1 MSWRSR
7 LAKVFG
13 GREPAAMQEA
23 AAAAGMTSATT
34 FSPGT
39 PIAPYDGF
47 SRQPRSHDFT
57 TGYNIAAR
65 PKSNERVSFD
75 TLRGLVEAYDV
86 AQMCIWHRIDSI
98 RALDW
103 SLVPARGFTGDASD
117 AIKIGMQILR
127 KPDRQTPFAAWL
139 AKWLYDILAYD
150 AGTLYRLRNRGKR
163 VIGLSVVDGTTI
175 APLLDYWGNSPEEPA
190 EAYVQYVNGLAWN
203 WLTRGDLIYEPFRP
217 RSNSPYGQAPLE
229 TILLNAN
236 TDLRF
241 QAHFLQRF
249 TEGNIPK
256 ALASAPESWTPE
268 QIAQFQLAWDALMQ
282 GNQEI
287 QSQIKWI
294 PGGGKIA
301 WSSEKD
307 FDDSFSLFLMRKT
320 CASYHIVPSDLGFT
334 ESVNKSSGE
343 TQADVQHRVGD
354 LPLVSHIEGVLTSFL
369 RDDVGLPVEFAF
381 DTGQEKEDRLALAQ
395 TWQIYIESGMAS
407 ADEGREELVGLP
419 TDPRRPTPRFFA
431 ARSGPVPLLA
441 IEGISGKTDP
451 DTHAPAEDQPV
462 VPQPYIAAP
471 GVVPKPG
478 TTDAATARTA
488 EDAYQ
493 QQFREAVTDDEVS
506 KEAPAGSTEGI
517 TVDTGIHGVDL
528 AGRSHRTDQDEDDE
542 DSEQAN
548 DRGGEQELLKREI
561 AAFRRFRQGRR
572 RSGTWRDFEF
582 RTADPLLAHRLNDA
596 GRLAVRKAA
605 GQVAVAGLAVRAAD
619 SGRVLMLQRGLDP
632 TDPAAGT
639 WEFPGG
645 HIEEGETPLAAAT
658 REWSEETG
666 IVLPYAPETAAALA
680 FRTAPTW
687 VHGIYQG
694 FVYDIAAESL
704 LNLNTRD
711 QVTNPDDPDGD
722 CVESIAWWDPAQL
735 PGNPALRPELAD
747 SLDQVLR
754 LLAPCPCCS
763 GSGEHSNGSECLHC
777 DASGLSAG
785 GSGPVPCEG
794 SLEDV
799 TISADGVYEAPCPCG
814 WRAVYDPMDGW
825 QHVDGSHGH
834 DDGETVSDKMA
845 AVAKAADGNGGTGD
859 EEDGDRPAREWPGWT
874 MDRAAVAHWAPLIAA
889 AFEAGAD
896 PVALSHA
903 WMDVVPA
910 ASHNDQLEELARTWL
925 RGQPVNLPDSIRQT
939 MDNLYR
945 DGIVIGSAS
954 ADSVL
959 LGRPVDWSNW
969 RPGDV
974 EAARL
979 LLGRNANGGGLDALL
994 RDRGIIIRSV
1004 ANTRLNELGRALA
1017 AGAARGD
1024 SADTI
1029 ARNISGILSNPARAE
1044 MIATTELAR
1053 AVSAASLSTYRVNGI
1068 EYVEWITAVDE
1079 RVCPLCMSNTEAG
1092 ALRLETQFPSG
1103 VYMPPAHPF
1112 CRCALMPVTAGR

>member
-23 AAAAGMTSATT
+23 EVAAGMTSQTT

-39 PIAPYDGF
+39 PIAPYDGY
-47 SRQPRSHDFT
+47 SRQPRQFDFN

-103 SLVPARGFTGDASD
+103 ALVPARGFTGDATD
-117 AIKIGMQILR
+117 AIKIGMQVLR
-127 KPDRQTPFAAWL
+127 KPDRQTPFPGWL
-139 AKWLYDILAYD
+139 AKWLYDVLAYD
-150 AGTLYRLRNRGKR
+150 AGTLYRRRNRGGR

-217 RSNSPYGQAPLE
+217 RTNSPYGQAPLE

-241 QAHFLQRF
+241 QVHFLQRF
-249 TEGNIPK
+249 TEGNIPQ
-256 ALASAPESWTPE
+256 ALAGAPENWTPD
-268 QIAQFQLAWDALMQ
+268 QIAQFQAGWDALMQ

-287 QSQIKWI
+287 QSQIRWI

-301 WSSEKD
+301 WSNERD

-354 LPLVSHIEGVLTSFL
+354 LPLVAYIEGVLTSFL
-369 RDDVGLPVEFAF
+369 RDDLELPVEFAF
-381 DTGQEKEDRLALAQ
+381 DTGQEKEDRLQLAQ

-407 ADEGREELVGLP
+407 ADEGRKELVGLP
-419 TDPRRPTPRFFA
+419 VDPRRPTPRFYA
-431 ARSGPVPLLA
+431 SRSGPVPLLA
-441 IEGISGKTDP
+441 IEGIAGKIDP
-451 DTHAPAEDQPV
+451 DTYAPAEDQPV
-462 VPQPYIAAP
+462 VPQPYVAAP
-471 GVVPKPG
+471 GVVPRPG
-478 TTDAATARTA
+478 TTDAANARTA

-493 QQFREAVTDDEVS
+493 QQLRQAVTDDGLV
-506 KEAPAGSTEGI
+506 KEAPAGATSGI
-517 TVDTGIHGVDL
+517 TAETGIHGVDL
-528 AGRSHRTDQDEDDE
+528 AGRAQRTGNDEDDE
-542 DSEQAN
+542 PAGQN
-548 DRGGEQELLKREI
+548 DPDHEALLKREM
-561 AAFRRFRQGRR
+561 AAFRRFRQARR
-572 RSGTWRDFEF
+572 RSGVWRDFQF
-582 RTADPLLAHRLNDA
+582 RTVNTVTAHRLNDA
-596 GRLAVRKAA
+596 GRLAVRKVA
-605 GQVAVAGLAVRAAD
+605 GEVAVAGLAVRATD
-619 SGRVLMLQRGLDP
+619 TGRVLMLQRGLDP
-632 TDPAAGT
+632 ADPAAGS

-645 HIEEGETPLAAAT
+645 HLEEDETPLAAAC

-666 IVLPYAPETAAALA
+666 IVLPYAPETAARLA
-680 FRTAPTW
+680 FGTAPTW
-687 VHGIYQG
+687 THGIYQG
-694 FVYDIAAESL
+694 FVYDIPAEAAL
-704 LNLNTRD
+704 DLNCRD

-722 CVESIAWWDPAQL
+722 CVESIAWWDPAQM
-735 PGNPALRPELAD
+735 PGNTALRSELAD
-747 SLDQVLR
+747 SLNAVMR
-754 LLAPCPCCS
+754 LLVPCPCCS
-763 GSGEHSNGSECLHC
+763 GSGEHSNGCECLHC
-777 DASGLSAG
+777 DASGQSTG

-794 SLEDV
+794 ALDGV
-799 TISADGVYEAPCPCG
+799 TITPDGIYEAPCPCG
-814 WRAVYDPMDGW
+814 WQAVYDPMDGW

-834 DDGETVSDKMA
+834 DDGESVSDKMTG
-845 AVAKAADGNGGTGD
+845 VAKAASGGGSQD
-859 EEDGDRPAREWPGWT
+859 DDAHDSAADWPGWS

-896 PVALSHA
+896 PVALSNE
-903 WMDVVPA
+903 WMNTAPA
-910 ASHNDQLEELARTWL
+910 AGDSEHLDELARVWL
-925 RGQPVNLPDSIRQT
+925 NSQPVNLPASIQQT
-939 MDNLYR
+939 MDDLYR
-945 DGIVIGSAS
+945 DGFVIGHSSAE
-954 ADSVL
+954 SVL

-979 LLGRNANGGGLDALL
+979 LMGRNADGGGLDALL
-994 RDRGIIIRSV
+994 SDRGLIIRSI

-1017 AGAARGD
+1017 RGAARGD

-1029 ARNISGILSNPARAE
+1029 ARNISSLLSDPARAE

-1053 AVSAASLSTYRVNGI
+1053 AISAASVSTYRVNGI
-1068 EYVEWITAVDE
+1068 DLVEWITAVDE
-1079 RVCPLCMSNTEAG
+1079 RVCPLCFTNSEAG
-1092 ALRLETQFPSG
+1092 PTRLEAEFPSG

-1112 CRCALMPVTAGR
+1112 CRCALSPVTAGR